1 MNIGVCMFRSY
12 LCRKWNCFVSES
24 VHEETLITNNKNEK
38 KQKKTQKPIKK
49 DRRKRQNGYL

>member
-49 DRRKRQNGYL
+49 NRRKRQN